1 MPRCRHCSFFL
12 QTNKEYKKI
21 LNRYAYS
28 PDKSGQVVIKVA
40 GWYQVLHTY
49 NNSY

>member
-40 GWYQVLHTY
+40 GWYQVLHL
-49 NNSY
+49 